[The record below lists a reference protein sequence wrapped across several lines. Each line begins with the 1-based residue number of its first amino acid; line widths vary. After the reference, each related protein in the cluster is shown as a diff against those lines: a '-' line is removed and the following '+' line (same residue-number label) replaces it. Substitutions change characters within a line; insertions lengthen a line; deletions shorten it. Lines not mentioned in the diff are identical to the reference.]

1 MDTLTSVQNRC
12 LKVEHR
18 KKSLNLMPW
27 RLCLIKSALGID
39 IGCGESLWSI
49 VNCYCCC
56 VMYSCWYFY
65 LQLLYNFHDNDD
77 FTTEN
82 TPLRL
87 SSVIRWY
94 LVKYIIS
101 RHRHP
106 LLCFQHC
113 ETGIDWMH
121 KNNWGM
127 TFIIPFAFI
136 CIHRVSLWR
145 FYDHRII
152 ICSANIFRLICLIRF
167 CKSLTFRFLCNRW
180 NI

>member
-1 MDTLTSVQNRC
+1 MSNTN
-12 LKVEHR
+12 
-18 KKSLNLMPW
+18 
-27 RLCLIKSALGID
+27 ALGID

-65 LQLLYNFHDNDD
+65 LQLLYNFHDSDE

-101 RHRHP
+101 RHKHP

-113 ETGIDWMH
+113 EIGIDWMH

-127 TFIIPFAFI
+127 TFIIPFALI

-145 FYDHRII
+145 FSNHRII

-167 CKSLTFRFLCNRW
+167 CKSLTFRFLCYRW
-180 NI
+180 NVTGEISNAVT